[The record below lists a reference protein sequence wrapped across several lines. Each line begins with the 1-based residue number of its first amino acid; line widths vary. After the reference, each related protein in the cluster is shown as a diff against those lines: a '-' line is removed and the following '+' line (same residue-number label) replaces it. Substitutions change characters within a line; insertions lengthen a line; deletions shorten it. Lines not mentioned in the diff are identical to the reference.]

1 MRIQQAVKTEACFYV
16 HQKKDLLWSQVTDL
30 FFSSIMG
37 LSGRAV
43 FCFMVNLLVVRKFA
57 DMSCEHTQDSL
68 EPWNVG
74 LRSFVINPPFTSG
87 SRSHT
92 ADCVSFFKILS
103 FLLEP
108 LQSIPQL
115 WGSQRTKQDA
125 SWSNYNRGLHV
136 GVGCS
141 LGQGSLW
148 RSKRKAVLKSSSS
161 STSSVKPSR
170 TSITQVLCCP
180 SC

>member
-1 MRIQQAVKTEACFYV
+1 MFIKKRISCGAKSLTFSSHPSWDFQGELYSASWWTC
-16 HQKKDLLWSQVTDL
+16 LLWGSLQTCPVSTHRTH
-30 FFSSIMG
+30 
-37 LSGRAV
+37 LSPGMLA
-43 FCFMVNLLVVRKFA
+43 LGPLWLI
-57 DMSCEHTQDSL
+57 HLSL
-68 EPWNVG
+68 VG
-74 LRSFVINPPFTSG
+74 LGLILQTVWT
-87 SRSHT
+87 
-92 ADCVSFFKILS
+92 FFKILF
-103 FLLEP
+103 FLLKP

-148 RSKRKAVLKSSSS
+148 RSERKAVLKSSSS

-170 TSITQVLCCP
+170 TSITQVLCCQ